1 MTLFKKGQVVYIHG
15 LYEGI
20 VEEDN
25 GTVVLVKP
33 LEGVQ
38 DWSRGKTFT
47 YARFHI
53 RAERIHKMKN
63 TV

>member
-1 MTLFKKGQVVYIHG
+1 MKFAKGQTVYIHG

-20 VEEDN
+20 VEEDK

-33 LEGVQ
+33 LEGVSEF
-38 DWSRGKTFT
+38 SRGKIFT